1 MILEVTSPGESMVAV
16 VAGKWPFAGMNHHM
30 LQVGTFVSKNLAA
43 VFTGDWI
50 FGGSL
55 TFLHIILKIHIH
67 DFFGGLIGIQMCC
80 NERLWSLRA

>member
-1 MILEVTSPGESMVAV
+1 MILEVTSPGESMVAI

-67 DFFGGLIGIQMCC
+67 VFFGGLIGNFQLEISDYSDVLQ
-80 NERLWSLRA
+80 